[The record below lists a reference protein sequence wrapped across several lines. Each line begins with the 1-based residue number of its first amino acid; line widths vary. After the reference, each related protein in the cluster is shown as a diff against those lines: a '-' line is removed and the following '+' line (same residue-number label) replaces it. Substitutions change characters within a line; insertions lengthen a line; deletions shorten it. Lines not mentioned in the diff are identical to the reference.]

1 MHFRNSA
8 WKHIMEE
15 KQEAKFL
22 LWAKRKRRK
31 ERETGIGKEE
41 RQKERYKKKNWKT
54 KTYQNKI

>member
-1 MHFRNSA
+1 
-8 WKHIMEE
+8 MEE

-41 RQKERYKKKNWKT
+41 RQKERYKKKLEDKD
-54 KTYQNKI
+54 ILE